1 MRQERKSHY
10 QRQKIGGF
18 NGFQQLPRTGARELD
33 TYKIAIAAEKRKT
46 ISTQQPCKINLT
58 TPTAKTT
65 TRALAHA
72 RTLVR
77 ATQKHLCSRLRMA
90 SANSLDRA
98 GSTL

>member
-46 ISTQQPCKINLT
+46 ISTQQPCKTVSYTHLT
-58 TPTAKTT
+58 LPTI
-65 TRALAHA
+65 R
-72 RTLVR
+72 LV
-77 ATQKHLCSRLRMA
+77 
-90 SANSLDRA
+90 
-98 GSTL
+98 